1 MLRIFVTAFLLLC
14 GPLWA
19 SAQIIS
25 SSNLGCTVGT
35 PSGGMVCTG
44 IGRVPDAEDKEKKL
58 PKLFV
63 THFIMKPGAALDRAQ
78 TGCSS
83 DCLIIGINGGDLLNE
98 QAPFLHVSL
107 AKDSVTLMPKEQPFH
122 LSNKGPDD
130 VEFCLIAVQRH

>member
-1 MLRIFVTAFLLLC
+1 MLRVFVTAFLFLC
-14 GPLWA
+14 GPLLA

-44 IGRVPDAEDKEKKL
+44 ISSIPDAKDKEKKL
-58 PKLFV
+58 PKLSV
-63 THFIMKPGAALDRAQ
+63 THFIIKPGAALERTQ

-107 AKDSVTLMPKEQPFH
+107 AKDSVTLMPKEQPFR
-122 LSNKGPDD
+122 LSNKGLND
-130 VEFCLIAVQRH
+130 VEFFLIDVQRY